1 MKLQWLLC
9 LFFLNSVLG
18 CDTHPPASP
27 QSKQHKKG
35 TAVAVP
41 AASEGVVPLPVN
53 GGTGGGPLRSRESEA
68 SPLRSRVSEA
78 SKQGTVSQKMDSPP
92 EQRDAFKPFYIFMDK
107 GSRQN
112 HYIPSGFMPNGRCLS
127 FDDTWTGNCHSGSTC
142 IKIDYDVP
150 CSRKDQKWA
159 GIYWLNP
166 ANNWGQRKGGFNLVG
181 AQKLTFWARGEK
193 GDEQIQEFTIG
204 GITGN
209 YPDSD
214 IAILGPVLLSA
225 EWRQYT
231 IDLRG
236 KDLSY
241 ISGGLAWSTSEE
253 VNPETC
259 TFYLDEIR
267 FE

>member
-1 MKLQWLLC
+1 MVICAVVLLGC
-9 LFFLNSVLG
+9 EKSPRHRKASPAIQSPLAEKASSVERVMPVQSVLSAG
-18 CDTHPPASP
+18 
-27 QSKQHKKG
+27 
-35 TAVAVP
+35 
-41 AASEGVVPLPVN
+41 
-53 GGTGGGPLRSRESEA
+53 ESN
-68 SPLRSRVSEA
+68 
-78 SKQGTVSQKMDSPP
+78 
-92 EQRDAFKPFYIFMDK
+92 AFQPFYIYTEK

-112 HYIPSGFMPNGRCLS
+112 HYIPSGFMPNGKCLS
-127 FDDTWTGNCHSGSTC
+127 LDDAWIQNCHAGKSC
-142 IKIDYDVP
+142 IKMQYDVN
-150 CSRKDQKWA
+150 CSRKDQRWA

-166 ANNWGQRKGGFNLVG
+166 ANNWGQRKGGFSLTG
-181 AQKLTFWARGEK
+181 AQKLTFWARGQEGK
-193 GDEQIQEFTIG
+193 EQIQEFTVG

-214 IAILGPVLLSA
+214 IAVMGPVLLSA

-236 KDLSY
+236 KDLSS
-241 ISGGLAWSTSEE
+241 ISGGFAWSTSED